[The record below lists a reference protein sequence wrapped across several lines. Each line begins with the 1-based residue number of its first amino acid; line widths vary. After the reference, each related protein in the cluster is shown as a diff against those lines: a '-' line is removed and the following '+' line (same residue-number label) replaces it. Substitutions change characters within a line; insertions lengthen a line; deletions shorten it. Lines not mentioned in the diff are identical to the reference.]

1 MAATEVFAYA
11 KLNLSLDVLNK
22 RPDGYHEMKMVMQT
36 VSLRDRL
43 TVETGTGRPLEM
55 RSNLGFLPADEH
67 NLAAAAALALCRET
81 GTDPGG
87 LSIRLDKSIPV
98 CAGMAGGS
106 ADAAAVLRGLNELL
120 GLGLSQT
127 RLEEI
132 GALVGSDVPYCVGGG
147 TALAEGR
154 GEVLTPLPP
163 LPRCHVVLCKPAFS
177 VSTPELFRALDG
189 CRIRRR
195 PDTAGLTEAL
205 AAEDLPGVARRMYNV
220 FEHVLPQRR
229 YQEICAIK
237 NSLIQHGALG
247 ASMSGT
253 GPTVFGLFDQQQ
265 TAEDAWSAL
274 RAQYQETFLVESM
287 GPLMGKKV

>member
-11 KLNLSLDVLNK
+11 KLNLSLDVLDK

-36 VSLRDRL
+36 VTLRDHISL
-43 TVETGTGRPLEM
+43 ETGTGRPLEM

-87 LSIRLDKSIPV
+87 LSIKLDKTIPV

-106 ADAAAVLRGLNELL
+106 ADAAAVLRGLNQVL
-120 GLGLSQT
+120 GLDLSQA

-154 GEVLTPLPP
+154 GEILTPLPS
-163 LPRCHVVLCKPAFS
+163 LPHCHVVLCKPAFS

-195 PDTAGLTEAL
+195 PDTAGLT
-205 AAEDLPGVARRMYNV
+205 DG
-220 FEHVLPQRR
+220 F
-229 YQEICAIK
+229 C
-237 NSLIQHGALG
+237 
-247 ASMSGT
+247 
-253 GPTVFGLFDQQQ
+253 
-265 TAEDAWSAL
+265 W
-274 RAQYQETFLVESM
+274 
-287 GPLMGKKV
+287 